1 MKTDSTLRPHERD
14 NDLYLTLG
22 LYQLRVLETALP
34 SARSLSYQIP
44 ALLSEIGE
52 LQGVLA
58 KEVRDDN
65 RKPNYPARKA
75 ELGDIAYLTALM
87 LNDFGVKRITPANTR
102 IAKERMSSYAL
113 DNVPAP
119 FVGAFV
125 FSQVGADTLKILGA
139 PREES
144 TTAFRIYANRLARL
158 WECLPYLA
166 ERLLAGSEEYDT
178 RRAMVFS
185 MKTKSQQDTER
196 AALREDIF
204 QDVLNANVLKLAD
217 RFKRGKIKGSGDN
230 R

>member
-34 SARSLSYQIP
+34 SARSRSYQIP

-65 RKPNYPARKA
+65 HKPNYPARKA
-75 ELGDIAYLTALM
+75 EIGDIAYLTALM
-87 LNDFGVKRITPANTR
+87 LNDFGVRRITPANAR
-102 IAKERMSSYAL
+102 LAKERMSSYAL

-125 FSQVGADTLKILGA
+125 FSQVGADTLKVLNA

-144 TTAFRIYANRLARL
+144 TAAKRIYANRLARL

-166 ERLLAGSEEYDT
+166 ERLLAGAVEYDP
-178 RRAMVFS
+178 RRAAVFS
-185 MKTKSQQDTER
+185 LKNKNARDTER

-217 RFKRGKIKGSGDN
+217 RKKRGKIKGSGDN